1 MPSTPG
7 RFPDDEATPGPS
19 DTFGKRAQ
27 FTSDMGET
35 ADKTGRLPTFDGTGD
50 YSVWRQHIQIESLY
64 ADSEPLLCR
73 DVLRALKG
81 PPQALAVANVTR
93 KYTSLSDI
101 FARLDPEYKSGSA
114 LSQQDAMR
122 MLMRCRQRGRSLED
136 YMTEV
141 STLAVAAGTTS
152 AVRIAALQAG
162 LDARLAPASAVLPMD
177 NYADFCQAL
186 KRVDSMTPKA
196 QPKGAGSPS
205 GKKTRGRQATTDDG
219 SGITCYRCKKIGHK
233 RADCPEKAAAKKTET
248 TPDKDDS
255 VVEVSGNE

>member
-19 DTFGKRAQ
+19 ATFGKRAQ
-27 FTSDMGET
+27 AADMSETSD
-35 ADKTGRLPTFDGTGD
+35 KSGRVPVFDGTGD
-50 YSVWRQHIQIESLY
+50 YSVWRQHIFVESLY
-64 ADSEPLLCR
+64 TDNEPMLCR

-81 PPQALAVANVTR
+81 APQALAVAGVTR
-93 KYTSLSDI
+93 PFTTISGI
-101 FARLDPEYKSGSA
+101 FDRLDPEYRAGAA

-122 MLMRCRQRGRSLED
+122 MLMRCRQRGRSLEE
-136 YMTEV
+136 YMGEV
-141 STLAVAAGTTS
+141 SSLAAAAGTTT
-152 AVRIAALQAG
+152 AVRVAALQAG

-177 NYADFCQAL
+177 NYATFCQAL
-186 KRVDSMTPKA
+186 KRVDSMTPKT
-196 QPKGAGSPS
+196 QPKGAGSQN
-205 GKKTRGRQATTDDG
+205 GKKTRGRQATTEDN
-219 SGITCYRCKKIGHK
+219 SGITCYRCKKTGHK